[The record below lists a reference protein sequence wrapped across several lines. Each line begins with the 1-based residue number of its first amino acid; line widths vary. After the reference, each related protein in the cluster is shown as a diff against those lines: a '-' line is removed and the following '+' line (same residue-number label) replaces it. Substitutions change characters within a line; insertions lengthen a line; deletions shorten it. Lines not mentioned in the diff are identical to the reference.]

1 MNGLTLNM
9 VFGGAV
15 LPVAKNEAGQDVVPL
30 KPICDVIGLK
40 WETQRLKLGLKSD
53 TCTPDNRG
61 ACPTTTPPR
70 GGAGAEGEATPP
82 RGGGSSEKDGYF
94 ARMLGIC
101 TQTILWA
108 GQSREMVC
116 IRLDRVSAYMFT
128 INPNQVRVNGN
139 EAAADFLEKKHQ
151 EWADLIHAY
160 ESERG
165 DMLRRGATAKVINI
179 RTLLSV
185 CREKRVTTHEPDRR
199 VLEAISKDLSAELG
213 LPYQSD
219 LLDSAGG

>member
-15 LPVAKNEAGQDVVPL
+15 LPVAKNEAGQEIVPL
-30 KPICDVIGLK
+30 KPISDVIGVD
-40 WETQRLKLGLKSD
+40 WESQRIKVQ
-53 TCTPDNRG
+53 TP
-61 ACPTTTPPR
+61 
-70 GGAGAEGEATPP
+70 
-82 RGGGSSEKDGYF
+82 YF
-94 ARMLGIC
+94 SQRFGIC

-108 GQSREMVC
+108 GQAREMVC
-116 IRLDRVSAYMFT
+116 IRLDRVAAFLNSL
-128 INPNQVRVNGN
+128 NPQSVRAKGN

-151 EWADLIHAY
+151 EWDDLIHAY

-219 LLDSAGG
+219 LLDSATG

>member
-9 VFGGAV
+9 QFGGAV
-15 LPVAKNEAGQDVVPL
+15 LPVAKNEAGQEVVPL
-30 KPICDVIGLK
+30 KPICDVIGID
-40 WETQRLKLGLKSD
+40 WETQRKKFDLKSK
-53 TCTPDNRG
+53 TCTEPG
-61 ACPTTTPPR
+61 L
-70 GGAGAEGEATPP
+70 GAGSG
-82 RGGGSSEKDGYF
+82 KDGYF
-94 ARMLGIC
+94 ARLMGASIERMSY
-101 TQTILWA
+101 A

-116 IRLDRVSAYMFT
+116 IRLDRVAAYMFT
-128 INPNQVRVNGN
+128 INPNQVRINGN
-139 EAAADFLEKKHQ
+139 EAAADFLERKHQ

-219 LLDSAGG
+219 LLDSSTG

>member
-15 LPVAKNEAGQDVVPL
+15 LPVAKNEAGHDVVPL

-40 WETQRLKLGLKSD
+40 WETQRLKLGVKSE
-53 TCTPDNRG
+53 TC
-61 ACPTTTPPR
+61 PPPG
-70 GGAGAEGEATPP
+70 GGAG
-82 RGGGSSEKDGYF
+82 SESEDYF
-94 ARMLGIC
+94 ARRMGVCIGE
-101 TQTILWA
+101 IPYA
-108 GQSREMVC
+108 GQIRQMVC
-116 IRLDRVSAYMFT
+116 IRLDRVAAFLNT

-139 EAAADFLEKKHQ
+139 EAAAVFLEKKHR
-151 EWADLIHAY
+151 EWDDLIHAY

-185 CREKRVTTHEPDRR
+185 CREKRVTTHKPDRM

-219 LLDSAGG
+219 LLDSPG